1 MTTPAAQGIRQVAV
15 VMPAHNEDKHI
26 GQALAALGTA
36 ADSLQQARP
45 EIQVAVTVV
54 LDSCTDRSADI
65 TSAYAA
71 GDPRFSSM
79 NVALRSTGSSRR
91 LGIRAALASL
101 HPAQLNPAQLQAGSL
116 QAGSLQALWLA
127 NTDADSTVPANWLTR
142 QVELANDGADAIL
155 GSVEPDPDDLDPS
168 LLGRWL
174 ELHPFR
180 EDHQHIYGANLGV
193 RGSAYLAA
201 GGFPKLRAH
210 EDRVLVERLRSHGF
224 RVVATDTTRVL
235 TSGRTYSRAPEG
247 FAAYLRVLGSELP
260 AATG

>member
-36 ADSLQQARP
+36 ADALQQARP

-65 TSAYAA
+65 TAAYVA

-101 HPAQLNPAQLQAGSL
+101 NPAQL

-127 NTDADSTVPANWLTR
+127 NTDADSTVPENWLTR

-224 RVVATDTTRVL
+224 SVVATDTTRVL

>member
-1 MTTPAAQGIRQVAV
+1 MTIPAAQGIRQVAV
-15 VMPAHNEDKHI
+15 VMPAHNEDKHL
-26 GQALAALGTA
+26 GKALAALGTA
-36 ADSLQQARP
+36 ADALQQARP
-45 EIQVAVTVV
+45 EVQVRITVV

-65 TSAYAA
+65 TAAYVE
-71 GDPRFSSM
+71 GDSRFSSM

-91 LGIRAALASL
+91 LGVRAALASL
-101 HPAQLNPAQLQAGSL
+101 HPAQLQAAQLQAV
-116 QAGSLQALWLA
+116 WLA

-168 LLGRWL
+168 VLGRWL

-193 RGSAYLAA
+193 RGSSYLAA

-210 EDRVLVERLRSHGF
+210 EDRVLVERLRSRGF

-235 TSGRTYSRAPEG
+235 TSGRTHARAPEG
-247 FAAYLRVLGSELP
+247 FAAYLRVLGGELP

>member
-1 MTTPAAQGIRQVAV
+1 MTTPAAQGIRQVVV

-65 TSAYAA
+65 TAAYVA

-91 LGIRAALASL
+91 QGIRAALASL
-101 HPAQLNPAQLQAGSL
+101 HQAQLNPAQP
-116 QAGSLQALWLA
+116 GSLQALWLA

-142 QVELANDGADAIL
+142 QVKLADDGADAIL